1 MPTPTGTYSLILCC
15 RHRSAQVKITR
26 WINKHYIIGRIKI
39 FLGWLQL
46 HKHVSQNFQVLTVYL
61 CTCNRS
67 SLTYTVSAD
76 ILTTTSGLKKL
87 HTAMS
92 HELNWARELTFTSGT
107 EGRKVLVHKWHFWQN
122 WLLARQWPE
131 NGSTCLK
138 SYLWAKFLGPNG
150 PMRLSRIGQV
160 GDAFQ

>member
-1 MPTPTGTYSLILCC
+1 MPTPTGTYSLVLCC

-76 ILTTTSGLKKL
+76 ILTTTSGLKKIT
-87 HTAMS
+87 HS
-92 HELNWARELTFTSGT
+92 HVSWTELSSWANNYIWNRRGQS
-107 EGRKVLVHKWHFWQN
+107 
-122 WLLARQWPE
+122 ACSI
-131 NGSTCLK
+131 NGI
-138 SYLWAKFLGPNG
+138 FG
-150 PMRLSRIGQV
+150 RIGSWPDTDQKMARLASKV
-160 GDAFQ
+160 TFG